1 MHVKLSNTFAIL
13 SLWTSCL
20 RVASVESS
28 GIFERSKEEDSMAYT
43 YGTHTFVKESP
54 PDAQKDEH
62 QYIVK
67 YVKDS
72 AVFSSRLE
80 NARRKLSDSG
90 KDVPNFIPVE
100 NVEILYLESEEDV
113 KLLEN
118 MDQVEYVEK
127 GEKDEWFPLCIFFQ
141 HQFEIRSICF

>member
-1 MHVKLSNTFAIL
+1 M
-13 SLWTSCL
+13 
-20 RVASVESS
+20 
-28 GIFERSKEEDSMAYT
+28 GYT

-72 AVFSSRLE
+72 AVFSSRLK

-127 GEKDEWFPLCIFFQ
+127 GEKDEWFSFCIFFNINL
-141 HQFEIRSICF
+141 ELGAYVSKI